1 MEAFLLVSTISLWIV
16 LLINLGLTLRLV
28 RYTIGVKEGEAR
40 WVQFAV
46 EEQKLRDMGE
56 LEIGAAAPDF
66 RAKTLTG
73 EVVSLEEYAGRGLL
87 LIFSS
92 PSCAKC
98 RLEMPVYL
106 QLAPFARSRANT
118 EIVIVSGASLL
129 ETRDWI
135 HEIERLD
142 NLKITLP
149 VLVAPPNFSSFLME
163 YNRAGVYPYFC
174 AVDEQGK
181 LYGRGGVGDL
191 GWHQLLRSWEG
202 EKRIEE
208 KPFMMRLNQYR

>member
-1 MEAFLLVSTISLWIV
+1 MEAFLLVSTIALWIV

-28 RYTIGVKEGEAR
+28 RYTISTKEGEAR
-40 WVQFAV
+40 WMQFAV
-46 EEQKLRDMGE
+46 EEEKMRGKGE
-56 LEIGAAAPDF
+56 LEPGTAAPDF
-66 RAKTLTG
+66 RAKTLSG

-87 LIFSS
+87 LLFSS
-92 PSCAKC
+92 PNCAKC

-106 QLAPFARSRANT
+106 QLAPLARSRANT
-118 EIVIVSGASLL
+118 EIVIVSAAGLL

-149 VLVAPPNFSSFLME
+149 VLVAPPNFSSFSME
-163 YNRAGVYPYFC
+163 YNRAGIYPYFC

-181 LYGRGGVGDL
+181 LYARGGVGDL
-191 GWHQLLRSWEG
+191 AWHKLLQTWEG
-202 EKRIEE
+202 EKRVEE